1 MQSALRRRWR
11 GLKTVETALLGG
23 RGPIASSSL
32 NFAREYERPR
42 EPRWA
47 TVDLLLRSASSQFA
61 GRGGER
67 FASLKIPP
75 VFAVS
80 GEDPAPIYPVW
91 ICRRMVP
98 VSGNGATRQ
107 GMQSRRF
114 FCAGKDGTKIMRNMQ

>member
-1 MQSALRRRWR
+1 M
-11 GLKTVETALLGG
+11 K
-23 RGPIASSSL
+23 
-32 NFAREYERPR
+32 RPR
-42 EPRWA
+42 APRWA
-47 TVDLLLRSASSQFA
+47 TADLLLRSASSQFA